1 MRQPSSVDAKP
12 KAKSRAVAKAK
23 IVLQNIAEAETVAEP
38 VVEPVA
44 EPVKMK
50 TRKPVNKQPKPASED
65 APHVAVPDLEYLVM
79 KRMKAMRD
87 AKELKKKEQIQAL
100 IAQAI
105 KIFLPYVYKISNGK
119 SQQEQACKAHQGD
132 AA

>member
-1 MRQPSSVDAKP
+1 MLSL
-12 KAKSRAVAKAK
+12 KAKSRAKAKAK
-23 IVLQNIAEAETVAEP
+23 LVLEHIAEVETEAETV
-38 VVEPVA
+38 VDPVA

-65 APHVAVPDLEYLVM
+65 APPVAVPDLEDLVM

-87 AKELKKKEQIQAL
+87 AKELQKKEQIQDL

-105 KIFLPYVYKISNGK
+105 
-119 SQQEQACKAHQGD
+119 
-132 AA
+132 